1 MKNFF
6 FSTLTL
12 LFMLG
17 IMQTG
22 EAKMMEVQ
30 GDIVVTPGLGKSR
43 VNLQSLQGD
52 FKLVELSEQ
61 ALGCSYGV
69 FWIIPEFHA
78 GEGSESYRVIDVL
91 DCLDQTDARDLMV
104 CPEIYAP
111 VCGSDKGQPVTFG
124 NMCELEFNRAQL
136 IDKGECDR

>member
-22 EAKMMEVQ
+22 EAKLLEVQ
-30 GDIVVTPGLGKSR
+30 GDIVLRSGVDMSR
-43 VNLQSLQGD
+43 ASLMSNQGE
-52 FKLVELSEQ
+52 FRLIELSEQ
-61 ALGCSYGV
+61 AMGCSYGV
-69 FWIIPEFHA
+69 FWIMPDFHA
-78 GEGSESYRVIDVL
+78 HSGTESYRVIEVL
-91 DCLDQTDARDLMV
+91 ECLDTTDVRDLMI

-111 VCGSDKGQPVTFG
+111 VCGSDRGMPVTFG
-124 NMCELEFNRAQL
+124 NMCELEFNRADL
-136 IDKGECDR
+136 LEKGECDR